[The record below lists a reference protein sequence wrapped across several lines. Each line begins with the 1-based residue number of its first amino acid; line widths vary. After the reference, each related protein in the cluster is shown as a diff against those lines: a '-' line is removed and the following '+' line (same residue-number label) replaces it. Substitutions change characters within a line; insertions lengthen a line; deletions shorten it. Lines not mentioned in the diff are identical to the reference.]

1 MCLTAARQKS
11 GCKAYCPD
19 YWSSIIGILYDR
31 QSIMLKEL
39 DYFWVGEEYGGR
51 QSLLPDMVMRFAGC
65 AAVTACDSLIYMTL
79 YKNLKNLCPFS
90 TDQLRGRDYVAFFKT
105 VKPYLRPR
113 LMGINRLEIF
123 VAAFKKFL
131 KEHGTF
137 FLDVLPWSGDHD
149 EQDTVNTIRQQI
161 DRGFLIPYLLL
172 HHKNPNFENYEWHW
186 FLLTGYDEKPDG
198 RFMVKAVTYGAYEW
212 LDFAK
217 LWNTGYDRKGGLI
230 LFKEKA

>member
-1 MCLTAARQKS
+1 MF
-11 GCKAYCPD
+11 
-19 YWSSIIGILYDR
+19 
-31 QSIMLKEL
+31 KEL
-39 DYFWVGEEYGGR
+39 DFFWVGEEYGGR

-149 EQDTVNTIRQQI
+149 EQNTVETIKQQI

>member
-1 MCLTAARQKS
+1 
-11 GCKAYCPD
+11 
-19 YWSSIIGILYDR
+19 
-31 QSIMLKEL
+31 MLKEL

-51 QSLLPDMVMRFAGC
+51 QSLLPDVIMRFAGC

-198 RFMVKAVTYGAYEW
+198 RFLVKAVTYGAYEW

-230 LFKEKA
+230 LFKES

>member
-1 MCLTAARQKS
+1 
-11 GCKAYCPD
+11 
-19 YWSSIIGILYDR
+19 
-31 QSIMLKEL
+31 MLKEL

-51 QSLLPDMVMRFAGC
+51 QSLLPDMIMRFAGC

-123 VAAFKKFL
+123 VSAFKKFL

-149 EQDTVNTIRQQI
+149 EQNTVETIKQQI
-161 DRGFLIPYLLL
+161 DRGFLIPFLLL

-198 RFMVKAVTYGAYEW
+198 RFLVKAVTYGAYEW

>member
-1 MCLTAARQKS
+1 
-11 GCKAYCPD
+11 
-19 YWSSIIGILYDR
+19 
-31 QSIMLKEL
+31 MLKEL

-51 QSLLPDMVMRFAGC
+51 QSLLPDVVMRFAGC

-131 KEHGTF
+131 KEHGTV

-149 EQDTVNTIRQQI
+149 EQNTVETIKQQI

-198 RFMVKAVTYGAYEW
+198 RFLVKAVTYGAYEW

>member
-1 MCLTAARQKS
+1 
-11 GCKAYCPD
+11 
-19 YWSSIIGILYDR
+19 
-31 QSIMLKEL
+31 MLKEL

-51 QSLLPDMVMRFAGC
+51 QSLLPDVVMRFAGC

-149 EQDTVNTIRQQI
+149 EQNTVETIKQQI

-198 RFMVKAVTYGAYEW
+198 RFLVKAVTYGAYEW

>member
-1 MCLTAARQKS
+1 
-11 GCKAYCPD
+11 
-19 YWSSIIGILYDR
+19 
-31 QSIMLKEL
+31 MLKEL
-39 DYFWVGEEYGGR
+39 DYVWVGEEYGGR
-51 QSLLPDMVMRFAGC
+51 QSLLPDMIMRFAGC

-131 KEHGTF
+131 KEHGTL

-149 EQDTVNTIRQQI
+149 EQNTVETIKQQI

-198 RFMVKAVTYGAYEW
+198 RFLVKAVTYGAYEW

-230 LFKEKA
+230 LFKEI

>member
-1 MCLTAARQKS
+1 
-11 GCKAYCPD
+11 
-19 YWSSIIGILYDR
+19 
-31 QSIMLKEL
+31 MLKEL

-198 RFMVKAVTYGAYEW
+198 RFLVKAVTYGAYEW

>member
-1 MCLTAARQKS
+1 
-11 GCKAYCPD
+11 
-19 YWSSIIGILYDR
+19 
-31 QSIMLKEL
+31 MLKEL

-51 QSLLPDMVMRFAGC
+51 QSLLPDMIMRFAGC

-149 EQDTVNTIRQQI
+149 EQDTVNTIMQQI

-198 RFMVKAVTYGAYEW
+198 RFLVKAVTYGAYEW

-230 LFKEKA
+230 LFKET

>member
-1 MCLTAARQKS
+1 
-11 GCKAYCPD
+11 
-19 YWSSIIGILYDR
+19 
-31 QSIMLKEL
+31 MLKEL

-51 QSLLPDMVMRFAGC
+51 QSLLPDVVMRFAGC

-198 RFMVKAVTYGAYEW
+198 RFLVKAVTYGAYEW

-230 LFKEKA
+230 LFKET

>member
-1 MCLTAARQKS
+1 
-11 GCKAYCPD
+11 
-19 YWSSIIGILYDR
+19 
-31 QSIMLKEL
+31 MLKEL

-51 QSLLPDMVMRFAGC
+51 QSLLPDVIMRFAGC

-123 VAAFKKFL
+123 VAAFKKIL

-137 FLDVLPWSGDHD
+137 ILDVLPWSGDHD

-198 RFMVKAVTYGAYEW
+198 RFLVKAVTYGAYEW

>member
-1 MCLTAARQKS
+1 
-11 GCKAYCPD
+11 
-19 YWSSIIGILYDR
+19 
-31 QSIMLKEL
+31 MLKEL

-51 QSLLPDMVMRFAGC
+51 QSLLPDMIMRFAGC

-230 LFKEKA
+230 LFKET

>member
-1 MCLTAARQKS
+1 
-11 GCKAYCPD
+11 
-19 YWSSIIGILYDR
+19 
-31 QSIMLKEL
+31 MLKEL

-51 QSLLPDMVMRFAGC
+51 QSLLPDMIMRFAGC

-137 FLDVLPWSGDHD
+137 FLDVMPWSGDHD

-161 DRGFLIPYLLL
+161 DHGFLIPYLLL

-198 RFMVKAVTYGAYEW
+198 RFLVKAVTYGAYEW